1 MRFTFG
7 EFVLDSGTRQ
17 LLRDGRELHASP
29 KELALLE
36 LLLRARPRAVSRT
49 RLRAA
54 IWPDAH
60 VGETSLHVL
69 VSQLRATLGDDAH
82 EPRFVRTV
90 AGFGYAF
97 AASAEDGGVAA
108 AGLGRRLWLELEEAN
123 LALAEGENV
132 LGREERLA
140 TRVDGPGVSRR
151 HARILVERGRAVLED
166 LGSKNG
172 TFVDGTRLDAPRALE
187 DGALIRL
194 GRRVSLV
201 FRTDASDP
209 TETEATRG

>member
-7 EFVLDSGTRQ
+7 EFALDSGTRQ
-17 LLRDGRELHASP
+17 LLKDGREIHASP

-54 IWPDAH
+54 LWPDAH

-82 EPRFVRTV
+82 APRFVRTV
-90 AGFGYAF
+90 AGFGYSF
-97 AASAEDGGVAA
+97 PASADE
-108 AGLGRRLWLELEEAN
+108 AGRPSAVRRLWLELEASSLE
-123 LALAEGENV
+123 LAEGENV

-151 HARILVERGRAVLED
+151 HARILVRDGRAVLED
-166 LGSKNG
+166 LRSKNG
-172 TFVDGTRLDAPRALE
+172 TFLDGARIDGARALE
-187 DGALIRL
+187 DGALVRL
-194 GRRVSLV
+194 GQRVSLV
-201 FRTDASDP
+201 FRSDAADR
-209 TETEATRG
+209 TETEEEAG